1 MRKSYPATLDSLE
14 QIALDAEAFCADAG
28 ADSASAFALNLC
40 LEEVFANCATYGCGL
55 DPKQKIEISLSARG
69 GEIFAELSDS
79 ARAFDPLTQ
88 APSPDLSADAESR
101 PVGGLGIF
109 LVKKHMDEVSYRRE
123 GDKNVLSMR
132 RKIAA
137 GGGGK

>member
-1 MRKSYPATLDSLE
+1 MRKAYPATLESLE
-14 QIALDAEAFCADAG
+14 QIALDADAFCAESG
-28 ADSASAFALNLC
+28 ADSAAAFALNLC

-88 APSPDLSADAESR
+88 APSPDLSPAPNRAPS
-101 PVGGLGIF
+101 GGSGF
-109 LVKKHMDEVSYRRE
+109 S
-123 GDKNVLSMR
+123 S
-132 RKIAA
+132 
-137 GGGGK
+137 

>member
-40 LEEVFANCATYGCGL
+40 LEDGL
-55 DPKQKIEISLSARG
+55 RQLRYIRLRARPETENRNFPVG
-69 GEIFAELSDS
+69 ARGEIFAELSDS

-123 GDKNVLSMR
+123 GGKNVLSMR

>member
-55 DPKQKIEISLSARG
+55 DPKQKIEIS
-69 GEIFAELSDS
+69 
-79 ARAFDPLTQ
+79 
-88 APSPDLSADAESR
+88 ADAESR

-123 GDKNVLSMR
+123 GGKNVLSMR